1 MNSSHATI
9 LNILHFLNRHMQFDI
24 ILKLLFL
31 IIGVLELVILFRQ
44 IEIILKDSSAFVY
57 LMKSEKSS
65 HLCKMS

>member
-44 IEIILKDSSAFVY
+44 IEIILKDFTAFVY
-57 LMKSEKSS
+57 VTKAVESFKTISI
-65 HLCKMS
+65 